1 MSDFVSTSL
10 TIKLKHDCRGEG
22 ETTVRTGDFKELIVW
37 QKSIALV
44 KEVYSLTRGFPSEEK
59 FGLISQIRRCA
70 VSIPSNIAEG
80 QARRTTGD
88 FIRFISNAE
97 GSVAECETQLIIS
110 VELGFCDRSEVDTGF
125 ALVLEIRKMLNAL
138 RRTLLAKA
146 SRM

>member
-1 MSDFVSTSL
+1 VA
-10 TIKLKHDCRGEG
+10 
-22 ETTVRTGDFKELIVW
+22 TGNFKELIVW

-44 KEVYSLTRGFPSEEK
+44 KEIYILTKVFPPEEK

-97 GSVAECETQLIIS
+97 GWVR
-110 VELGFCDRSEVDTGF
+110 LGEPQVILSDSYR
-125 ALVLEIRKMLNAL
+125 MLRDHWLNV
-138 RRTLLAKA
+138 KH
-146 SRM
+146 S

>member
-1 MSDFVSTSL
+1 VA
-10 TIKLKHDCRGEG
+10 
-22 ETTVRTGDFKELIVW
+22 TGNFKELIVW

-44 KEVYSLTRGFPSEEK
+44 KEIYVLTKIFPPEEK

-97 GSVAECETQLIIS
+97 GSLAECETQLILS
-110 VELGFCDRSEVDTGF
+110 VELGFCSQTGAETGF
-125 ALVLEIRKMLNAL
+125 GLMLEIRKMLNAL
-138 RRTLLAKA
+138 RRTLTAKA
-146 SRM
+146 SRT

>member
-1 MSDFVSTSL
+1 V
-10 TIKLKHDCRGEG
+10 I
-22 ETTVRTGDFKELIVW
+22 TGNFKELIVW

-44 KEVYSLTRGFPSEEK
+44 KEVYTLTKTFPTEER

-97 GSVAECETQLIIS
+97 GSLAECETQLIIS
-110 VELGFCDRSEVDTGF
+110 IELGFCDKTRAETGF
-125 ALVLEIRKMLNAL
+125 GLMLEIWRMLTAL
-138 RRTLLAKA
+138 RRTGSAKA
-146 SRM
+146 SRT